1 MHGATLKIVDAK
13 QARLHNSFKNTK
25 CKLLWTNAAI
35 WFNKMCRIK
44 QVKPNYINIRIK
56 GQKQQDQ
63 RITKQCKADHQRLYQ
78 EQLHVSVSTERQH
91 NVSNNI
97 KIQYISTEHM

>member
-1 MHGATLKIVDAK
+1 MHGATLKTVDAK

-25 CKLLWTNAAI
+25 CKLLRTNAAI

-44 QVKPNYINIRIK
+44 QVKPKYINIRIK

-63 RITKQCKADHQRLYQ
+63 RITKQFKADHQRLYQ
-78 EQLHVSVSTERQH
+78 EQLHASVSTDRQH
-91 NVSNNI
+91 NVP
-97 KIQYISTEHM
+97 KQYKNSVHIN